1 MISPFYSSSRERARD
16 YPFYRLRLLFTLKTT
31 VSLFYKGKQSA
42 WRWSEESS
50 INTHEHNAG
59 HSINE
64 TADHFIKHICLTFL
78 DVGVT
83 HQPTQ
88 QWSMTQWYEQIKV
101 IGFGSY
107 PLTSLFTPLH
117 IFLNGCAP
125 PDGQGPDCNLTT
137 LLQLLLYHVGDETEI
152 RWPLSGYPSL
162 RYGSSSSPTA
172 TTSNSTRRRLRFDEK
187 RAGPIHR
194 ISLHSMF
201 FRNLFFMGL
210 YDYPSRGH
218 KRDCLS

>member
-125 PDGQGPDCNLTT
+125 PDGQGPDLEFIKTYEKRRNPKRRGWLTT
-137 LLQLLLYHVGDETEI
+137 YYTICCGQ
-152 RWPLSGYPSL
+152 PP
-162 RYGSSSSPTA
+162 
-172 TTSNSTRRRLRFDEK
+172 TTSHRTNN
-187 RAGPIHR
+187 IH
-194 ISLHSMF
+194 
-201 FRNLFFMGL
+201 
-210 YDYPSRGH
+210 
-218 KRDCLS
+218 